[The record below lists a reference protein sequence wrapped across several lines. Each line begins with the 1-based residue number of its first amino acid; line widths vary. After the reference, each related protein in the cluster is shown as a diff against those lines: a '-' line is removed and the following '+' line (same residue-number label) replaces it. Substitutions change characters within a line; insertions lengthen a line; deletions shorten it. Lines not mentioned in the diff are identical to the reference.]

1 MNATTSVGTRKTD
14 AHTSTTDKASS
25 PIENEA
31 QQLSPKDSPESIYY
45 EPPGFVK
52 KAEPPPSPTQITLL
66 LKAQAGAFDNFP
78 AVAEEVGFRHP
89 QRRGP
94 IFQLGLISHDTLAL
108 IASVHYKQWD
118 HFERRLNM
126 AEVRVD
132 PENCEPELDAG
143 WRLFDHLHALAKHL
157 NATICDGLGTPLDA
171 ATRADLAAHIDT
183 VMKRRVNAARKKSAI
198 ELEDGSLRL
207 PGPVSFQTVTYEK
220 KPGKPRSRTPKH
232 NHFDVPALTYSAAHA
247 KAYRMVEELQRT
259 FDEHKVERP
268 YLPYLLAEALGAPTP
283 RLDFGGKKGS
293 RENVVAVFLE
303 ILHRVLANGLANTN
317 PKWLAQQAALYEGFV
332 ERDAQRAAEAKKA
345 FSERMRSAKAAN
357 KAGQQGGAA

>member
-14 AHTSTTDKASS
+14 APTSITDKAAS

-31 QQLSPKDSPESIYY
+31 QQLAPKDNAESIYY
-45 EPPGFVK
+45 ECPGFVK
-52 KAEPPPSPTQITLL
+52 KVEPPPSPTQITLL

-94 IFQLGLISHDTLAL
+94 IFQLGLISRDTLAL

-118 HFERRLNM
+118 HFEHRLNM
-126 AEVRVD
+126 AEVRID
-132 PENCEPELDAG
+132 PENCEVEIDAG
-143 WRLFDHLHALAKHL
+143 WRLFDHLRALTKRLDAV
-157 NATICDGLGTPLDA
+157 ICDGLGTPLDTA
-171 ATRADLAAHIDT
+171 KCEALADHIDG
-183 VMKRRVNAARKKSAI
+183 VMKRRINAAWNKLGVK
-198 ELEDGSLRL
+198 LEDGSMRF

-220 KPGKPRSRTPKH
+220 KPGKPRSRIPKH

-268 YLPYLLAEALGAPTP
+268 YFPYLLAEALGAPTP

-332 ERDAQRAAEAKKA
+332 ERDAQRAAEAKKT
-345 FSERMRSAKAAN
+345 FSERMRSAKTAT